1 MKLIVKETGLIE
13 FIFKDTDTVAMDN
26 RKLSVTETDKDGTSQ
41 SWESTRHNS
50 SMYSLIEDV
59 TAEMYQLGTQDDP
72 NYYIM
77 QTYESNLK
85 RR

>member
-41 SWESTRHNS
+41 SWESTRQNS

-59 TAEMYQLGTQDDP
+59 TAEMYQLGTQGDP
-72 NYYIM
+72 TYYIM
-77 QTYESNLK
+77 QTYEENLK